1 MTTQRDFTR
10 LFEVLRGERQSELDN
25 ETFVQLSESLYAL
38 ALARLLGRDN
48 RRLSTVHAS
57 TLPTARELACGYPA
71 RHQGRWV
78 AASSPWQ
85 GRV

>member
-38 ALARLLGRDN
+38 ALARLLPPHERYN
-48 RRLSTVHAS
+48 MVKTAS
-57 TLPTARELACGYPA
+57 ASLRGQVQSIEG
-71 RHQGRWV
+71 
-78 AASSPWQ
+78 AAPFPRAAIQ
-85 GRV
+85 